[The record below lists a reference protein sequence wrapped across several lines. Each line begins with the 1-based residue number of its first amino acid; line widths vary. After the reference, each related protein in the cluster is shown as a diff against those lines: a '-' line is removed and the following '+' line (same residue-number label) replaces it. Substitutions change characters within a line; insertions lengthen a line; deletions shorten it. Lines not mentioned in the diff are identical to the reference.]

1 MERGHGVRVHGLW
14 GGKQRGTPTV
24 RSAPNLPSPQVDW
37 TEDVAMRACCDPTAH
52 MCRCAPS
59 PEAYPKREGITFH
72 PKRGRRSHRSRSTQE
87 ASAEPA
93 WASAAA
99 RASAAAAVAAS
110 QLLTVTPT
118 LTLTLP

>member
-1 MERGHGVRVHGLW
+1 MRVHGLW
-14 GGKQRGTPTV
+14 GSKQRGTPTV
-24 RSAPNLPSPQVDW
+24 RSPPNLPSPQVDW

-72 PKRGRRSHRSRSTQE
+72 PKRGRRSWRSRRTRE

>member
-1 MERGHGVRVHGLW
+1 MGGVSSGALS
-14 GGKQRGTPTV
+14 V
-24 RSAPNLPSPQVDW
+24 RSPPNLPSPQVDW

-72 PKRGRRSHRSRSTQE
+72 PKRGRRSRRSRSTRE

-99 RASAAAAVAAS
+99 RASAAAVVAAS
-110 QLLTVTPT
+110 QLLT